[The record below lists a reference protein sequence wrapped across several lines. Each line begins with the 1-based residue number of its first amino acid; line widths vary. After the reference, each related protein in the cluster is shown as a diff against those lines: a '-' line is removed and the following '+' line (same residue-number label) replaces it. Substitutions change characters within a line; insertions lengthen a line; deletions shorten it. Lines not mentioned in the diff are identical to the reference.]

1 MFESKEKF
9 VSRMQWI
16 PITLGIVWIVLLFYV
31 ATGAPGYPSETNGA
45 VYPVTYKS
53 KTVYLT
59 LTEEVLIC
67 GSAIGMVVSL
77 FTLQMISSYYW
88 KESDK

>member
-9 VSRMQWI
+9 VTYMQWI
-16 PITLGIVWIVLLFYV
+16 PIALGIVWLVLLFYV
-31 ATGAPGYPSETNGA
+31 AFEAPGYPSETTGA

-59 LTEEVLIC
+59 LIEEILIC
-67 GSAIGMVVSL
+67 GSAIGAPLSAFL
-77 FTLQMISSYYW
+77 LQMISSYYW
-88 KESDK
+88 KEDDK